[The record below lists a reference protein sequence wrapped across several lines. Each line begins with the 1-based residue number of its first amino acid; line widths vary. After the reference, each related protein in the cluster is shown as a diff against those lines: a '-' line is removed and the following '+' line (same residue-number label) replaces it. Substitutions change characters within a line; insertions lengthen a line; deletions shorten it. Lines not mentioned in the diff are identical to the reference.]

1 MSGRSDRYRRLA
13 QAVTDKIRSVP
24 EERSPNASPCP
35 GWTARDV
42 VRHLVPTQGM
52 FAGFVGLTLEPGP
65 DVDADPLGAWT
76 AASTQLQAHLDV
88 PETADRQFQGFSG
101 ATTLAEAVDR
111 FLCFRPH
118 RARLGPVSRCR
129 PRRAHRPRGA
139 RPAMGV
145 RGGVRGPDP
154 FRERIRSPRQCACRG
169 VGAGQAAGTP
179 RSRSAGRSRI
189 AAAAMRR

>member
-24 EERSPNASPCP
+24 EERWPNASPCP

-42 VRHLVPTQGM
+42 VRHLVQTQGM

-65 DVDADPLGAWT
+65 DVDADPVGAWT
-76 AASTQLQAHLDV
+76 AASTQLRAHLDV

-111 FLCFRPH
+111 FLCFDLIVH
-118 RARLGPVSRCR
+118 GWDLSRAAGL
-129 PRRAHRPRGA
+129 
-139 RPAMGV
+139 
-145 RGGVRGPDP
+145 D
-154 FRERIRSPRQCACRG
+154 ERIDPAELDRLWESVEAFGDQIRSEGAFGPPVNVPAGASEQDKLLAHLGRDPQDGPASRRQ
-169 VGAGQAAGTP
+169 Q
-179 RSRSAGRSRI
+179 
-189 AAAAMRR
+189 